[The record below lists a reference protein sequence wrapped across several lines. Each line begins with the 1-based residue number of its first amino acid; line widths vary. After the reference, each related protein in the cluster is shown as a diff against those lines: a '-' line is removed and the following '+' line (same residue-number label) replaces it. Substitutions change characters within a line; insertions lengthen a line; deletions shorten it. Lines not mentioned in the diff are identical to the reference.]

1 MNPASAQ
8 NRAQMSAGVTFAAE
22 LVFEDIRHDY
32 QGQASLDGVS
42 LQAAPGEI
50 LCLLG
55 PSGSG
60 KTTLLRLA
68 AGLEVPNHGRIF
80 LNQREISGPGVFVPP
95 ERRGVGLMFQDFALF
110 PHMSVFDN
118 VRFGLNAL
126 SEKESRNEAAV
137 ALERVGL
144 SRYADQYPHA
154 LSGGEQQRVALAR
167 ALSPRPSVL
176 LMDEPFSGLDSRLR
190 DTMRDETLAVL
201 RETRAT
207 ALVVTHDAEEAM
219 RIADR
224 IALLN
229 EGQLVQVGTAE
240 DLYYRPRDLFTAA
253 FFSELNVFEG
263 IVTSGHIET
272 PLGSFKAENAREGDE
287 LSVAIRL
294 SSVDVKESNGDIPA
308 RIVFRR
314 FLGVAEQLGLAV
326 PGTEQVIQARIR
338 AGLLKSGLR
347 DVMLCVNERDI
358 MMFESGSKQ
367 PTSE

>member
-1 MNPASAQ
+1 M
-8 NRAQMSAGVTFAAE
+8 TFAAE
-22 LVFEDIRHDY
+22 LAFEDIRHDY
-32 QGQASLDGVS
+32 QGQFTLDGVS
-42 LQAAPGEI
+42 LQAAPGEV

-68 AGLEVPNHGRIF
+68 AGLEVPREGRIL
-80 LNQREISGPGVFVPP
+80 LNGREVSGPGAFIPP

-110 PHMSVFDN
+110 PHMTVFEN

-126 SEKESRNEAAV
+126 SESESKKEAMV

-144 SRYADQYPHA
+144 TNYADQYPHA

-190 DTMRDETLAVL
+190 DTVRDETLAIL

-207 ALVVTHDAEEAM
+207 ALMVTHDAEEAM
-219 RIADR
+219 RMADR
-224 IALLN
+224 IALLKD
-229 EGQLVQVGTAE
+229 GRLIQVGSAE
-240 DLYYRPRDLFTAA
+240 DLYYRPVDLFTAA

-263 IVTSGHIET
+263 HVREGRVET
-272 PLGSFKAENAREGDE
+272 PLGTFSAKDAADGGR

-294 SSVDVKESNGDIPA
+294 SSVEVKERDGDIPA

-314 FLGVAEQLGLAV
+314 FLGVVEQLGLAV
-326 PGTEQVIQARIR
+326 PGTEQVVQARLK
-338 AGLLKSGLR
+338 AGQLPTGLR
-347 DVMLCVNERDI
+347 EVMLCVNDHDI
-358 MMFESGSKQ
+358 MMFESG
-367 PTSE
+367 